1 MQFSF
6 FLYLTLCNSVN
17 LGANKSLVD
26 LTPLKQLMVFPSLH
40 HPSTLE
46 QNSFFLCPDTFS

>member
-1 MQFSF
+1 M
-6 FLYLTLCNSVN
+6 LCNSVN
-17 LGANKSLVD
+17 LGANESLVD

-46 QNSFFLCPDTFS
+46 QNRLFFVLKYSHNLFNFD